1 VRNRIGG
8 IESDSPG
15 LDDELLDPLKL
26 RRAHDQKLYAE
37 FSATRPSDNGLLY
50 PDRPLMPIRLKQRHL
65 HTETRL
71 YFIIR
76 LGHAAGAGEIEHLG
90 FAVRLIFSDEC
101 QTAIGGHPSRF
112 SQYFRV
118 FHGDSRFIALAIL
131 THGWRTETGV
141 AGARRH
147 SRRTRIPR
155 QKTDHAPTAPM
166 PNRYWSDRVL
176 PAAEQ

>member
-1 VRNRIGG
+1 MGG
-8 IESDSPG
+8 IESDRPG

-50 PDRPLMPIRLKQRHL
+50 PDRPLMPIRQKQRHL

-71 YFIIR
+71 HIIIR
-76 LGHAAGAGEIEHLG
+76 PGHAAGAGEIEHLG

-118 FHGDSRFIALAIL
+118 FHEDPSCIALAIL

-141 AGARRH
+141 TGSPRH
-147 SRRTRIPR
+147 SRQTRIPR
-155 QKTDHAPTAPM
+155 QKTDPAPTAPM
-166 PNRYWSDRVL
+166 PNRYWSDSVL
-176 PAAEQ
+176 RAAER